1 VFRAVRFAA
10 WCALAL
16 ATTTRAHAQTPDYHA
31 KLTVGLYNAGEV
43 SSLDVNLRYSVG
55 PWTGWVGNYRG
66 EDHVHQ
72 SRGGVEYD
80 IRRRWLFLVPSI
92 QAASER
98 FVGGSMYSEVG
109 DRVYAIAGVSRT
121 NLRPYV
127 NLNFDPNESWQ
138 LGIGGHPRQAD
149 AVALFTVWDNRLNT
163 GQQIT
168 HLIVRH
174 HMERAQR
181 VTIDVSYKSGHDDAG
196 TYLTGTAEAIEYDR
210 GRWFAKGARDA
221 HANFEAD
228 TMWRL
233 GAGVRF

>member
-1 VFRAVRFAA
+1 MV

-16 ATTTRAHAQTPDYHA
+16 ATTTRAHAQTPDYHG
-31 KLTVGLYNAGEV
+31 KLTVGLYDAGDV

-55 PWTGWVGNYRG
+55 SWTGWVGDYRG
-66 EDHVHQ
+66 DDHVRQ

-80 IRRRWLFLVPSI
+80 LKRRWLFLAPSI
-92 QAASER
+92 QAASGR

-109 DRVYAIAGVSRT
+109 DRIYAIAGVSRT

-127 NLNFDPNESWQ
+127 NLNFDPNDSWQ

-174 HMERAQR
+174 RMERAQR
-181 VTIDVSYKSGHDDAG
+181 VTVDVSYKSGHDDSG